1 MWTLERVSRA
11 SPEAADQKLIY
22 LQCCRLLSVLLHIC
36 TNYTYL
42 YKLIIS
48 VLQAPRIPDAADD
61 CRSPSISGTGNRWC
75 TSEEA
80 KEEIPDDVP
89 APEGGAEEIGRNE
102 GSAGL
107 PPSTV
112 EEQVAKPLTGR
123 AALEVIAARLGAQ
136 LNGEQR
142 LAVQRCAAE
151 SIGSHGY
158 FPSQLSFD
166 RLVSP
171 TGICHH
177 AVNLITV

>member
-1 MWTLERVSRA
+1 M
-11 SPEAADQKLIY
+11 
-22 LQCCRLLSVLLHIC
+22 
-36 TNYTYL
+36 
-42 YKLIIS
+42 
-48 VLQAPRIPDAADD
+48 LQAPRIPDAADD

-151 SIGSHGY
+151 SIGSCACSHGY
-158 FPSQLSFD
+158 VPTQLSFD
-166 RLVSP
+166 CLSRLQVSVIMR
-171 TGICHH
+171 GI
-177 AVNLITV
+177 

>member
-1 MWTLERVSRA
+1 M
-11 SPEAADQKLIY
+11 
-22 LQCCRLLSVLLHIC
+22 
-36 TNYTYL
+36 
-42 YKLIIS
+42 
-48 VLQAPRIPDAADD
+48 LQAPRIPDVADD

-80 KEEIPDDVP
+80 TEEIPDDVP
-89 APEGGAEEIGRNE
+89 VPEGGAKVDGYE

-112 EEQVAKPLTGR
+112 EEQVAKPLIGR

-151 SIGSHGY
+151 IIGFCNCSHGY
-158 FPSQLSFD
+158 VPTQLSFD
-166 RLVSP
+166 SLSRLLVS
-171 TGICHH
+171 
-177 AVNLITV
+177 VLKR